1 MRFDDLPAQGKSEPV
16 KSISTVLFSA
26 LAAVSADGRCVSQ
39 FAPGEA
45 NGRTISDVNSKVSAS
60 FKEESMATR
69 RSSDI
74 PASSTART
82 GTPRVAA
89 RPPKSVTPQPTRVT
103 LTAEMRRTMIAEN
116 AYLRAERRGFA
127 PGHETEDWLAAEA
140 EIDALL
146 KVSHG
151 GSPQ

>member
-1 MRFDDLPAQGKSEPV
+1 
-16 KSISTVLFSA
+16 
-26 LAAVSADGRCVSQ
+26 
-39 FAPGEA
+39 
-45 NGRTISDVNSKVSAS
+45 
-60 FKEESMATR
+60 MATR

-74 PASSTART
+74 PASPAART

-89 RPPKSVTPQPTRVT
+89 RPPKSVTPQLTRVT
-103 LTAEMRRTMIAEN
+103 LTAEGRRTMIAEN